1 MRKEKKNPILRV
13 RKQSM
18 TDRGRLST
26 MIIRDKKKEQNRKM
40 CRGRMYE

>member
-18 TDRGRLST
+18 TERGRLST
-26 MIIRDKKKEQNRKM
+26 MVIKDKKKEQSKKK
-40 CRGRMYE
+40 CRGKISE